1 MFSRY
6 EWNFSSYLVRGSYRP
21 WIQLK
26 QTKGDQACA
35 LYAKSIR
42 HTCHVYLTAQFQTCP
57 FSIFQSPL
65 HLNFCNYCWNIY
77 YCRCLFLLIVTL
89 FHALIRELIS
99 FLFLNF
105 TSFMFVMFVLTH
117 VIFWLYSKEMGTTL
131 TSKFHFQHLK
141 NIHVSILVGHSPTKL
156 N

>member
-1 MFSRY
+1 MPQLSGLGSDNREQAYKRIPSGTAKYGIKICFLLICFK
-6 EWNFSSYLVRGSYRP
+6 EWNFSSYLVRGRHRP
-21 WIQLK
+21 SILMK
-26 QTKGDQACA
+26 QRKGDQACA

-42 HTCHVYLTAQFQTCP
+42 HTCYVYLAAQFQTCP
-57 FSIFQSPL
+57 VSIFQSPL

-117 VIFWLYSKEMGTTL
+117 VIF
-131 TSKFHFQHLK
+131 
-141 NIHVSILVGHSPTKL
+141 
-156 N
+156 